1 MTLPWRRQIAAVW
14 WIVGRGLKKL
24 IPGAPAGLRLRVR
37 IQTLPQ
43 DAASMDPSVYNSLVA
58 RAHLRSIRMTTSEFD
73 MKPEALDLDPD
84 AWRNNVVAGVL
95 DSFLEHENG
104 SLYGVFSFKVVCRY
118 GRKRVLSIG
127 ATYLASY
134 RIQGACDEGACELF
148 IERVGKVATY
158 PYFRSL
164 VAMLTGQAGL
174 MMQPLPV
181 LSFAP
186 RSIDSAAVLE
196 QGSQAV
202 GTPKRQRLP
211 AK

>member
-1 MTLPWRRQIAAVW
+1 MA
-14 WIVGRGLKKL
+14 
-24 IPGAPAGLRLRVR
+24 
-37 IQTLPQ
+37 Q
-43 DAASMDPSVYNSLVA
+43 DATSMDPSVYNSIVA
-58 RAHLRSIRMTTSEFD
+58 RAHLRSIRMTTSHFD

-84 AWRNNVVAGVL
+84 AWRHNVVAGVL
-95 DSFLEHENG
+95 DSFLESENG
-104 SLYGVFSFKVVCRY
+104 ALYGVFSFDVVCRH
-118 GRKRVLSIG
+118 GRKRVLSVS

-134 RIQGACDEGACELF
+134 RIQGECDGGACELF

-164 VAMLTGQAGL
+164 VASLTAQAGL

-196 QGSQAV
+196 QGSNAV
-202 GTPKRQRLP
+202 GTTKRRRLP
-211 AK
+211 SK